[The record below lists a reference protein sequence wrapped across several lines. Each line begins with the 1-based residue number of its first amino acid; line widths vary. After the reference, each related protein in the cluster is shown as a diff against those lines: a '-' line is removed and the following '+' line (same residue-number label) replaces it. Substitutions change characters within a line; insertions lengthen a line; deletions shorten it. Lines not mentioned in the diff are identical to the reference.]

1 MYAFLHL
8 TLQNPRTLGLVVVGY
23 FEYMG
28 SINPVIVTA
37 THHVV
42 AVYIEFENRDLITL

>member
-8 TLQNPRTLGLVVVGY
+8 TLQNPCTLGLVVVGY

-28 SINPVIVTA
+28 SIDPVIVTA
-37 THHVV
+37 AHHMV